1 VLAKDVDTTTADD
14 EWVNA
19 VKAGTKSRGSF
30 EDVAPLA
37 EAVAL
42 AGIALRVPYKRLLWD
57 AEQMAFTNSLEAN
70 NYVKRAQYR
79 EGWDAIIG

>member
-1 VLAKDVDTTTADD
+1 VVAQDVDATTPDD

-19 VKAGTKSRGSF
+19 IRAGTKSRGSF

-57 AEQMAFTNSLEAN
+57 AQQMTFTNSPEAN
-70 NYVKRAQYR
+70 TYVRRTQYR